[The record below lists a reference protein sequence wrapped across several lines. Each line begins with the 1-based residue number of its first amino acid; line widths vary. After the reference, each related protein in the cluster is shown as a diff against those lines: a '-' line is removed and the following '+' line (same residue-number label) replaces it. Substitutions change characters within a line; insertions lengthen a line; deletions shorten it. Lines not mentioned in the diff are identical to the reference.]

1 MTQLLVR
8 PMTVDDVDAVARL
21 HVSTWRETYIG
32 LLPESFFSD
41 DVVEY
46 RRRWWA
52 ATIADTEA
60 DQVFRVAEL
69 DAELV
74 GFAGAGVAVKDPAL
88 RPRELYM
95 IYLTTAAH
103 GTGLAS
109 SCSMRFSRRFLPP
122 SGWHVIILEHGH
134 FMSRTGS
141 FRMARSTSIR
151 ERPTSSRSEWCD
163 KRRPSALGSAHARC
177 SVANRGSRLPSRR

>member
-1 MTQLLVR
+1 
-8 PMTVDDVDAVARL
+8 MTVDDVDAVARL

-95 IYLTTAAH
+95 IYLTKAAH
-103 GTGLAS
+103 GTGLGQQLLDAV
-109 SCSMRFSRRFLPP
+109 LPP
-122 SGWHVIILEHGH
+122 VPASL
-134 FMSRTGS
+134 
-141 FRMARSTSIR
+141 
-151 ERPTSSRSEWCD
+151 
-163 KRRPSALGSAHARC
+163 
-177 SVANRGSRLPSRR
+177 

>member
-95 IYLTTAAH
+95 IYLTKAAH
-103 GTGLAS
+103 GTGLGQQLLDAV
-109 SCSMRFSRRFLPP
+109 LPP
-122 SGWHVIILEHGH
+122 VPASLWAARDNPRARAFYVKNGFIPDGKEHIDP
-134 FMSRTGS
+134 RTPD
-141 FRMARSTSIR
+141 FVEIRMVR
-151 ERPTSSRSEWCD
+151 
-163 KRRPSALGSAHARC
+163 
-177 SVANRGSRLPSRR
+177 